1 MIDQQMTSENE
12 KKLVVEKSTLKGT
25 VRLSGAKNS
34 ALRLLAASILTDD
47 DIIIQNFPSQLFDA
61 KIHVEMLNKIG
72 KRCAVDEDVVSIS
85 HNKNLNHILQ
95 WDGPSIRNTLLIF
108 GSLLTRKGRAKVPLP
123 GGCALGD
130 RKYDLHQML
139 LEKLGARI
147 WEEDGFLCGEA
158 PNGLRGAEIELP
170 IRSTGATENTILSAS
185 LAEGET
191 VLWGPHIRPEIIELV
206 DFLTTMGAQIEV
218 FGQESIHIYG
228 VEKLHGTKYSVM
240 PDNME
245 AITYII
251 AAVITGGD
259 IEIENFPYKDLEI
272 PLIHLRES
280 GAKFYRGDQT
290 LIVRGGNSY
299 PVDIS
304 TGPFPG
310 INSDMQPLFA
320 VYGLAAK
327 GLSHIT
333 DLRFPKRFKYAE
345 ELKKMN
351 ADLEVRDNMLI
362 VRGGNQLRGNAVTAL
377 DLRCGAALVL
387 AGLISEGKT
396 IIHNADQIN
405 RGYENIDQKMQ
416 NLGGKV
422 YFEH

>member
-1 MIDQQMTSENE
+1 
-12 KKLVVEKSTLKGT
+12 
-25 VRLSGAKNS
+25 
-34 ALRLLAASILTDD
+34 
-47 DIIIQNFPSQLFDA
+47 
-61 KIHVEMLNKIG
+61 
-72 KRCAVDEDVVSIS
+72 
-85 HNKNLNHILQ
+85 
-95 WDGPSIRNTLLIF
+95 
-108 GSLLTRKGRAKVPLP
+108 
-123 GGCALGD
+123 
-130 RKYDLHQML
+130 
-139 LEKLGARI
+139 
-147 WEEDGFLCGEA
+147 
-158 PNGLRGAEIELP
+158 
-170 IRSTGATENTILSAS
+170 
-185 LAEGET
+185 
-191 VLWGPHIRPEIIELV
+191 
-206 DFLTTMGAQIEV
+206 
-218 FGQESIHIYG
+218 
-228 VEKLHGTKYSVM
+228 M

-280 GAKFYRGDQT
+280 GAKFYRGGQT

-333 DLRFPKRFKYAE
+333 DLRFPKRFKYSE
-345 ELKKMN
+345 ELRKMN

-362 VRGGNQLRGNAVTAL
+362 VRGGNQLRGNTVTAL